1 EREAGDLLLAYGG
14 ADWPAEQVC
23 ELSELLTGKRAGRTS
38 PDDLTIFKSL
48 GMGIED
54 VAVAG
59 WIYERAIVNGIGSR
73 VTHTHI

>member
-1 EREAGDLLLAYGG
+1 MTHRQNLPKISLK
-14 ADWPAEQVC
+14 
-23 ELSELLTGKRAGRTS
+23 ELRVEIQKEYANVALDPNKGY
-38 PDDLTIFKSL
+38 PLTIFKSL